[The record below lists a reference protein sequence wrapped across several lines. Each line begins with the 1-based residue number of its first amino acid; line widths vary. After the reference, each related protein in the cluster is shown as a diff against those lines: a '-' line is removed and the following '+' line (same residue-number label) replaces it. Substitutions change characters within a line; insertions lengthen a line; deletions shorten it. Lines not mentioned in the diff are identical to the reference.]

1 MGEVKEPLVEARLPT
16 KYGTF
21 RIIAF
26 PGDNSDKENLALVM
40 GKVEGEI
47 LIRIHS
53 ECFTG
58 DVLHSMRCDC
68 GEQLD
73 LAMKKIAEE
82 DKGIIIYLRQ
92 EGRGIGLVNKLKAY
106 NLQDD
111 GMDTVEA
118 NIALGFN
125 AEMRRYEGAVEI
137 LENLGVKKI
146 KLMTNNPAKVEDL
159 EKADFEVRQINHS
172 AEPNEENKDYLRTK
186 ASKMNHKLEIRD

>member
-1 MGEVKEPLVEARLPT
+1 MGKVKEPLVEARLPT

-73 LAMKKIAEE
+73 LAMKKISKEG
-82 DKGIIIYLRQ
+82 KGIIIYLRQ

-137 LENLGVKKI
+137 LENLGVKEI

-159 EKADFEVRQINHS
+159 EKAGFVVKQIGHS
-172 AEPNEENKDYLRTK
+172 AEPNEENKNYLRTK

>member
-1 MGEVKEPLVEARLPT
+1 MGKVRKSLVEARLPT

-21 RIIAF
+21 RIMAF
-26 PGDNSDKENLALVM
+26 PGDEPDKENLALVM
-40 GKVEGEI
+40 GDVEDKT
-47 LIRIHS
+47 LVRVHS

-73 LAMKKIAEE
+73 LAIQKIADEG
-82 DKGIIIYLRQ
+82 KGIIIYLRQ

-125 AEMRRYEGAVEI
+125 AELRGYGGAVDI
-137 LENLGVKKI
+137 LENLNVKRI
-146 KLMTNNPAKVEDL
+146 KLMTNNPSKVEDL
-159 EKADFEVRQINHS
+159 REAGFEVEQIGLS
-172 AEPNEENKDYLRTK
+172 TRPNKENMDYLRTK
-186 ASKMNHKLEIRD
+186 ASKMKHKLEFGS

>member
-1 MGEVKEPLVEARLPT
+1 MSEVKEPLVEARLPT

-40 GKVEGEI
+40 GEVEGEI

-82 DKGIIIYLRQ
+82 GRGIIIYLRQ

-125 AEMRRYEGAVEI
+125 AEMRRYEGAVDI

-146 KLMTNNPAKVEDL
+146 KLMTNNHAKVEDL
-159 EKADFEVRQINHS
+159 EKAGFEVRQINHS